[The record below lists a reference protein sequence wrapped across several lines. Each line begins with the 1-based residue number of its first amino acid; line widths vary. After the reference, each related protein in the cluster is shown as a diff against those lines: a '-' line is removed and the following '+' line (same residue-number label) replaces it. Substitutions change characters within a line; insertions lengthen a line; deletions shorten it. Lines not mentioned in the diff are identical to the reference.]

1 MNRAAA
7 HRSIAVWLGTLLLT
21 VLPATAAVAAPAQD
35 PEPEDPALAQR
46 IAQDQAVGT
55 GTAVLD
61 RGHVDLGPAYVEGEW
76 SLMIHDDAAEPPVW
90 RHPEEAVLR
99 IGDEAMVQVPDDP
112 TYSFLGAAAGESV
125 HVVSQTQQ
133 PDVVWIGWNTQHPE
147 VMERIDRGVTL
158 TLLGVQGPGQL
169 SVYLQSG
176 NFGAPQVLWSSA
188 EDAPQPI
195 WVDVNTHTHANW
207 VFTEPGTYLVRVA
220 ASADLL
226 DGSTETSV
234 ADLRVAVGGSAD
246 PADALALTPDAD
258 LSDAV
263 DDGRGAS
270 AETGTEAGPGQADG
284 PGEAGASPALLLA
297 VVAAVVLGAA
307 VTFAVVRSRR
317 TRAEAARRA
326 AGSPT

>member
-1 MNRAAA
+1 
-7 HRSIAVWLGTLLLT
+7 
-21 VLPATAAVAAPAQD
+21 
-35 PEPEDPALAQR
+35 
-46 IAQDQAVGT
+46 VGT

-61 RGHVDLGPAYVEGEW
+61 RGHVDLGPAFVEGEW
-76 SLMIHDDAAEPPVW
+76 TLMIHDDAAEPPVW
-90 RHPEEAVLR
+90 RHPEDAVLR
-99 IGDEAMVQVPDDP
+99 IGDEALVEVPDDP

-176 NFGAPQVLWSSA
+176 NFGPPEVLWSSA

-207 VFTEPGTYLVRVA
+207 VFTEPGSYLVRVE
-220 ASADLL
+220 ASAEML
-226 DGSTETSV
+226 DGSTETAV

-246 PADALALTPDAD
+246 PADALALTADAD
-258 LSDAV
+258 LP
-263 DDGRGAS
+263 DGAADVQGAS
-270 AETGTEAGPGQADG
+270 GAVGTEAGSGSGQDEG
-284 PGEAGASPALLLA
+284 SGGAGASPVLLVAL
-297 VVAAVVLGAA
+297 AAAIVLGAA
-307 VTFAVVRSRR
+307 VAFAVLRSRR
-317 TRAEAARRA
+317 TQAEAARRA
-326 AGSPT
+326 PVPPT